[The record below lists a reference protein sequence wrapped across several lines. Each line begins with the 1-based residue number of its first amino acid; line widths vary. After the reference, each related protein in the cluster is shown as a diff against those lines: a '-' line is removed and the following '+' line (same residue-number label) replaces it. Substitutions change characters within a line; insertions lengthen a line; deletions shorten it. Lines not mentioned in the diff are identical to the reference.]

1 MAENEIDALIVQ
13 MRKCNDIV
21 KQTTPFTEEQRLEL
35 KTIDAMILNV
45 FSHRGP
51 GYEITVEQARELA
64 TLMAEGRRLG
74 LARGVK
80 PPSFEEA
87 KAIVERVTKAPRPSK
102 H

>member
-1 MAENEIDALIVQ
+1 MAQNEIDALIVQ
-13 MRKCNDIV
+13 MRKCNQIV
-21 KQTTPFTEEQRLEL
+21 KQTTPFTEEQQLEL

-45 FSHRGP
+45 FAHRGP

-64 TLMAEGRRLG
+64 TLMKEGRRLA
-74 LARGVK
+74 LARGVE

-87 KAIVERVTKAPRPSK
+87 KGIADRLATAPRPER